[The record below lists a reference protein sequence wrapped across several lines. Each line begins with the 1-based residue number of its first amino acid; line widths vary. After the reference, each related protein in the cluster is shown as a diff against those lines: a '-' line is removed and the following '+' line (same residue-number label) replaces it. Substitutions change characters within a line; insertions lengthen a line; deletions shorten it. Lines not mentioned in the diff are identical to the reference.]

1 MMIQMAKTA
10 VFYFQ
15 EWRETGR
22 HGTIQTTSYSF
33 SNQSLKLCSWTLVTQ
48 LLVSMRHGAVS
59 HFLYGPWSIFF
70 FSYFYPL
77 QFWFSFPFIPSEIF
91 ISFTFYSS
99 VTGVTVESV
108 SKVYPREFEMAVIA
122 SLVIAAS
129 LCNSLMQIIFCRGKT
144 RWLQ

>member
-1 MMIQMAKTA
+1 MKGNRTTRDNTNNQLFFFQPILKTLLLDFGDSIA
-10 VFYFQ
+10 CLN
-15 EWRETGR
+15 ET
-22 HGTIQTTSYSF
+22 
-33 SNQSLKLCSWTLVTQ
+33 
-48 LLVSMRHGAVS
+48 
-59 HFLYGPWSIFF
+59 WSCVPFPLRPMEHFF

-144 RWLQ
+144 R